1 MATVSAAVTQWNTYV
16 SEAAQI
22 YNVNAD
28 LIRAVIQCESGGNP
42 KARSSVGAYGLMQ
55 LMPGTAKSL
64 GCSNPGDPRSNILA
78 GTKYLRQMLDR
89 YNGNHELALAG
100 YNWGPGNAD
109 KVKNNPNWKSKLPS
123 ETRNYIARVNSYLPA
138 GFSAVT
144 SSTGLGTGEGTI
156 VTGSSDTAKAFL
168 AQDRD
173 SIEKWGLLRY
183 FEEVATESI
192 GEAKAQALL
201 SLYNRK
207 TRTLTVSGA
216 FGVSSIIPGC
226 LVPTFLNLG
235 DIQLSNYMLVNKV
248 VHTFSN
254 DDYRME
260 LTLDGIY
267 DE

>member
-1 MATVSAAVTQWNTYV
+1 MATVSANVTRWNQYI
-16 SEAAQI
+16 SEASQI

-28 LIRAVIQCESGGNP
+28 LIRAIIQCESGGNP
-42 KARSSVGAYGLMQ
+42 NARSPVGAGGLMQ
-55 LMPGTAKSL
+55 LMPGTARSV
-64 GCSNPGDPRSNILA
+64 GCSNVYDPRQNILG
-78 GTKYLRQMLDR
+78 GTKYIRDMLNR

-109 KVKNNPNWKSKLPS
+109 KVRGKSDWKNRLPK

-138 GFSAVT
+138 GFS
-144 SSTGLGTGEGTI
+144 SSAGSNGVGAGDGTI
-156 VTGSSDTAKAFL
+156 VTGSSGSAMAFL
-168 AQDRD
+168 AQDKEN
-173 SIEKWGLLRY
+173 IEKWGLLRY
-183 FEEVATESI
+183 FEEVSTESI
-192 GEAKAQALL
+192 GESKAQALL
-201 SLYNRK
+201 HLYNRK

-216 FGVSSIIPGC
+216 FGVTTIVPGT

-248 VHTFSN
+248 THTFSN
-254 DDYRME
+254 DDYKME